1 MSRDDYRC
9 LSRMFSNIN
18 SNLRRYKMDKL
29 RKMLP
34 FLGVNVFAFYILP
47 FLNMHTNGVILL
59 LLIEIPVICF
69 VTSLIYGIKRSF
81 NLIYTLI
88 VMLIFVPTIFIFY
101 NESAAIY
108 ILIYGVHSLIGNFI
122 GYLIFKSKR

>member
-1 MSRDDYRC
+1 
-9 LSRMFSNIN
+9 
-18 SNLRRYKMDKL
+18 MDKL

-34 FLGVNVFAFYILP
+34 FLGVNICAFYILP
-47 FLNMHTNGVILL
+47 FRIVYTGSAIFILL
-59 LLIEIPVICF
+59 VEIPVICF

-88 VMLIFVPTIFIFY
+88 VMLIFIPTIFIFY

>member
-1 MSRDDYRC
+1 
-9 LSRMFSNIN
+9 
-18 SNLRRYKMDKL
+18 MDKL

-69 VTSLIYGIKRSF
+69 VTALIYGIKRSF
-81 NLIYTLI
+81 DLIYTLI
-88 VMLIFVPTIFIFY
+88 VMLIFVPTIFMFY

-108 ILIYGVHSLIGNFI
+108 IWGTFFDWKLHRVFDFQEQKVRL
-122 GYLIFKSKR
+122 

>member
-1 MSRDDYRC
+1 
-9 LSRMFSNIN
+9 
-18 SNLRRYKMDKL
+18 
-29 RKMLP
+29 
-34 FLGVNVFAFYILP
+34 
-47 FLNMHTNGVILL
+47 MHTNGVMLL

-81 NLIYTLI
+81 DLIYTLI
-88 VMLIFVPTIFIFY
+88 VMLIFVPTIFMFY

-122 GYLIFKSKR
+122 GYLIFRSNK

>member
-1 MSRDDYRC
+1 
-9 LSRMFSNIN
+9 
-18 SNLRRYKMDKL
+18 MDKL

-34 FLGVNVFAFYILP
+34 FLGVNIFAFYILP
-47 FLNMHTNGVILL
+47 FLNSYTNGIILL

-81 NLIYTLI
+81 NLIYTLL
-88 VMLIFVPTIFIFY
+88 VMLAFVPTIFIFY

-108 ILIYGVHSLIGNFI
+108 ILIYGAISLIGNFI
-122 GYLIFKSKR
+122 GYLIFRSNK

>member
-1 MSRDDYRC
+1 
-9 LSRMFSNIN
+9 
-18 SNLRRYKMDKL
+18 MDKL

-47 FLNMHTNGVILL
+47 FLNSYTNGIILL

-69 VTSLIYGIKRSF
+69 VTSLVYGIKKSF
-81 NLIYTLI
+81 NLIYTLL
-88 VMLIFVPTIFIFY
+88 VMLIFIPTIFIFY